1 MKCVRRLFLSTLARL
16 LNRQSQPL
24 ELLRRRIIG
33 LHQFSAMRAES
44 LASSA
49 TLTIGLSC
57 PESVSKSNSIV

>member
-1 MKCVRRLFLSTLARL
+1 MKCVRRLFLSTLAWL

-33 LHQFSAMRAES
+33 LHQFRHARES

-49 TLTIGLSC
+49 TLSNGLSC
-57 PESVSKSNSIV
+57 PGSVSKSKSIV

>member
-33 LHQFSAMRAES
+33 LHQFRHAR
-44 LASSA
+44 
-49 TLTIGLSC
+49 
-57 PESVSKSNSIV
+57 